1 MKIIVAALAGSLL
14 LGACAA
20 PVPPAPAAPALPSP
34 EQQIQDQI
42 TAMAAPNQN
51 LATARVHDDDNCFW
65 FSYVGPVETTE
76 LPLLT
81 REGRHICAPK
91 PAEAEAPAE
100 PATAS

>member
-1 MKIIVAALAGSLL
+1 
-14 LGACAA
+14 
-20 PVPPAPAAPALPSP
+20 
-34 EQQIQDQI
+34 
-42 TAMAAPNQN
+42 
-51 LATARVHDDDNCFW
+51 VHDDDNCFW

-100 PATAS
+100 PATAA